1 MAEEPKSGVSQASSQ
16 TTVETGTEQGEEKGF
31 WWQLTFEQKKGGDQR
46 YQFSRVEVTL
56 GGHSDKLPEAQQ
68 QLDGAG
74 TFAVMKIRDKLK
86 ALMENV

>member
-1 MAEEPKSGVSQASSQ
+1 MAEEPKTGVSEASSQ
-16 TTVETGTEQGEEKGF
+16 TTVTGTEQGEQKGF

-56 GGHSDKLPEAQQ
+56 GGHSDQLLEAQQ

-86 ALMENV
+86 AMMESV